1 MVFTSQL
8 NMSLM
13 FLKWFI
19 ATYGYKTNRS
29 YRQIASDTGR
39 VCFMTVKHHLV
50 NLEKM
55 GVLQIENKGTRCQVL
70 HILKENADKALS
82 EWQLD

>member
-1 MVFTSQL
+1 MNFTKQP
-8 NMSLM
+8 NMSLL

-19 ATYGYKTNRS
+19 ATYGYESKRT
-29 YRQIASDTGR
+29 YRQIAEDTGR

-55 GVLQIENKGTRCQVL
+55 GVLQIENKGTHHQVL
-70 HILKENADKALS
+70 HILKDNAEKVIK
-82 EWQLD
+82 EWQ

>member
-1 MVFTSQL
+1 MNFAKQP

-19 ATYGYKTNRS
+19 MTYGYESKRT

-39 VCFMTVKHHLV
+39 ICFMTVKHHLV

-55 GVLQIENKGTRCQVL
+55 GVLQIENKGTRHQVL
-70 HILKENADKALS
+70 HILKGNADKMIADESL
-82 EWQLD
+82 